1 MGLRAKYRVL
11 FVLTEFSFME
21 ISVTDI
27 LPSAVY
33 ELHTN

>member
-11 FVLTEFSFME
+11 FVLTEFSLEF
-21 ISVTDI
+21 SVTDI

-33 ELHTN
+33 KLPTN